1 MRNDASIE
9 RGLKEDILY
18 FAEKGLSYRQIQAK
32 LGCSKSTIAYH
43 LGKGQK
49 DKAKARRDK
58 QRDNDIRYEPNR
70 WQYNNYLKKKFKAVA

>member
-1 MRNDASIE
+1 MRNNASIKS
-9 RGLKEDILY
+9 GLREDILDL
-18 FAEKGLSYRQIQAK
+18 AKKGLSYRQIQAK

-49 DKAKARRDK
+49 EKAKARRDK

-70 WQYNNYLKKKFKAVA
+70 WQYHNYLQKKFKAVA

>member
-9 RGLKEDILY
+9 RGLKEDIID

-49 DKAKARRDK
+49 EKAKARRDM

>member
-1 MRNDASIE
+1 MRNDASIK
-9 RGLKEDILY
+9 RGLKEKIL
-18 FAEKGLSYRQIQAK
+18 ALDEKGLSYRQIEAK

-49 DKAKARRDK
+49 EKAKARRDK

>member
-49 DKAKARRDK
+49 EKAKARRDK

-70 WQYNNYLKKKFKAVA
+70 WQYNNYLEKKFKAVA

>member
-9 RGLKEDILY
+9 RGLKEDIID
-18 FAEKGLSYRQIQAK
+18 FAKKGLSYRQIQAK

-49 DKAKARRDK
+49 EKAQARRDM

>member
-9 RGLKEDILY
+9 RGLKEDIID

-49 DKAKARRDK
+49 EKAKARRDK

-70 WQYNNYLKKKFKAVA
+70 WQYNNYLKKKLKAVA